1 MKKKNIITSIL
12 LLICIIF
19 TGAGISP
26 AHGTLADPPEILDT
40 YQYET
45 LDPHQYEAI
54 EPHGGHVAVQL
65 LRQNSTTLFFRVM
78 HTSIS
83 GRNDSMW
90 ATIVP
95 QRLENGVWVNR
106 GATITRVAHNA
117 VSLDESGTINVSAFG
132 SGTYR
137 IRVTVTTVHSNG
149 VTSRMGPVDSFTVT
163 L

>member
-1 MKKKNIITSIL
+1 MKKRNIITSIL

-19 TGAGISP
+19 TGVGISP

-40 YQYET
+40 HQYET
-45 LDPHQYEAI
+45 LDPHQYKAI
-54 EPHGGHVAVQL
+54 EPHGGLVTVQL
-65 LRQNSTTLFFRVM
+65 RRNNNTSLSFRVI

-83 GRNDSMW
+83 GFNDSMI

-106 GATITRVAHNA
+106 GPTITRMVHNA
-117 VSLDESGTINVSAFG
+117 VQIDESGIIDVSAFG

-137 IRVTVTTVHSNG
+137 IRVTITIAHNNG
-149 VTSRMGPVDSFTVT
+149 IISRMGPIDSLTVT